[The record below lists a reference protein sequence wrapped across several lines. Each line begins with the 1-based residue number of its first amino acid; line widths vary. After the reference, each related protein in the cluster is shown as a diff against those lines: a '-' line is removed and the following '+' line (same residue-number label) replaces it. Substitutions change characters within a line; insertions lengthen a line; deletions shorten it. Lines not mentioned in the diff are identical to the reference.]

1 METTNHEWAKV
12 MVANGFGFGKY
23 WAGYVFAR
31 TAKDPFLLYLTDHK
45 MAVLSQET
53 EEDGERQIIEASDR
67 LPLETLQRYFGIDP
81 GKKSSIDW
89 LGQPVHLLL
98 LCADKEKVRNN
109 TLYFM
114 WPAVQLRFVNEVTT
128 NTIIVYD
135 RQTPQAE
142 LDACREKVRRDT
154 LEEGVEFWS
163 MLKLLAV
170 TDRFGELAPKTCMES
185 VLAMTKRL

>member
-1 METTNHEWAKV
+1 MEARMHELAKI

-31 TAKDPFLLYLTDHK
+31 TAKDAFVLYLADNK
-45 MAVLSQET
+45 MAVLSEET
-53 EEDGERQIIEASDR
+53 EEDGERKIIEASDSFS
-67 LPLETLQRYFGIDP
+67 PETLQRYFGIDID
-81 GKKSSIDW
+81 KTSSIDW
-89 LGQPVHLLL
+89 LEKTVHLVL
-98 LCADKEKVRNN
+98 LCADKEKVRSN

-114 WPAVQLRFVNEVTT
+114 WPAVKLRFPDEITE
-128 NTIIVYD
+128 NTIVVYD

-142 LDACREKVRRDT
+142 LEACRDKIKRESLADC
-154 LEEGVEFWS
+154 VEFWS

-185 VLAMTKRL
+185 VLAMTKNL